1 MSLAQP
7 SPTQI
12 PIFETLSA
20 QVAKFHPR
28 WIQWFNQVDLAVQ
41 ETQGVLVQSNQPGSF
56 TIPTESS
63 AIVVRRL
70 TLAGTDRLTI
80 QGTGRLRITT

>member
-1 MSLAQP
+1 VSLQQP

-12 PIFETLSA
+12 PIFEALSA

-28 WIQWFNQVDLAVQ
+28 WIQWFNQVDQAVQ
-41 ETQGVLVQSNQPGSF
+41 EVQGAVVQNNQPGSF
-56 TIPTESS
+56 TIPTRQS
-63 AIVVRRL
+63 AIVVKGL
-70 TLAGTDRLTI
+70 ILAGTDRLTI